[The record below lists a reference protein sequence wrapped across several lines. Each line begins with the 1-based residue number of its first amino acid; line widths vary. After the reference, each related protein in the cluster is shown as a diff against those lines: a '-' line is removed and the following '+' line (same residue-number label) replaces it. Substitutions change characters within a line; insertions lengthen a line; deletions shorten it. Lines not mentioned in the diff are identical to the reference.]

1 MPRQSSSRQHGLS
14 APSSVEKSSAPS
26 IGRPNETFSH
36 LNDTIYATL
45 QLIQEVLDGD
55 HQDAIGS
62 SGTDVCGQIADI
74 RALVTDIETHNKQ
87 IEELSLKLSEL
98 DAEFRSALMEIMG
111 ANNLGDSSKRS
122 YKKHDVKKLISQNLT
137 PKMTSILEETN
148 ETRDQLRT
156 ILTTRDTFLEDII
169 QKVI

>member
-1 MPRQSSSRQHGLS
+1 
-14 APSSVEKSSAPS
+14 
-26 IGRPNETFSH
+26 
-36 LNDTIYATL
+36 
-45 QLIQEVLDGD
+45 
-55 HQDAIGS
+55 
-62 SGTDVCGQIADI
+62 
-74 RALVTDIETHNKQ
+74 
-87 IEELSLKLSEL
+87 
-98 DAEFRSALMEIMG
+98 MEIMG